1 MEIVLDFLKT
11 LKLLTVIPVP
21 LEDEP
26 LELDKLSPWFP
37 LAGTIIGGLLL
48 LVNELSLMLFTERL
62 TAVFVVV
69 FWIFIS
75 GGRAVRGISNW
86 AISRSHVSLNN
97 EKAGLV
103 ETLLY
108 AALLVVVA
116 VLLKSVI
123 LSGLRWQFLSKALI
137 LAPLTGAWGL
147 VIGLVPLF
155 RDPAF
160 KEDSSLAFFKKALQG
175 KQMIY
180 SSITGMALAFGL
192 GGFTGLVLVF
202 LSGLAMVFLSLNSFR
217 VSGKVSFEKA
227 CFVAEAGE
235 IILLV
240 LVMITMRIFIMG
252 Y

>member
-1 MEIVLDFLKT
+1 VEIVLDFLKT
-11 LKLLTVIPVP
+11 LKLLTALPVP

-48 LVNELSLMLFTERL
+48 LANELSLMLFTERL

-75 GGRAVRGISNW
+75 GGKTIRGITNW
-86 AISRSHVSLNN
+86 AISRSNASPNN

-108 AALLVVVA
+108 ASLLVVVA

-123 LSGLRWQFLSKALI
+123 LSGLRWQFLSKALM

-155 RDPAF
+155 MEPAG
-160 KEDSSLAFFKKALQG
+160 EECSSSAFFKKALQG

-180 SSITGMALAFGL
+180 SSITGIALAFGL
-192 GGFTGLVLVF
+192 GGFTGLVLVL
-202 LSGLAMVFLSLNSFR
+202 LSGLVMVFLSFHSFR
-217 VSGKVSFEKA
+217 VSGRASFEKA
-227 CFVAEAGE
+227 CFVSEAGE

-240 LVMITMRIFIMG
+240 LVMVTMRVFIMG